1 MAEPVVIADAPLDK
15 SPTLTIRLV
24 AEVFG
29 TFVLVFSV
37 IGTAIFASS
46 NTGWLGVAFAA
57 GIAVLAAAY
66 AVGHISG
73 GHFNPAVTFAAA
85 SSGRFAWRDVF
96 PYIIA
101 QIVGGLL
108 ATLVLFLVHANVPTS
123 DAIGTFAGASNGF
136 GAEGSPIGASLVAV
150 ILVELVATFLFTVII
165 LGVTDRR
172 APTGFAP
179 LAIGL
184 ALVIG
189 HLVAIPVSN
198 ASLNPARSIATAVF
212 GGAVPLT
219 QLWVFILVPLVAG
232 LLGGLFYRGV
242 LEAKKA

>member
-1 MAEPVVIADAPLDK
+1 MPTSVDVSDAPLETTP
-15 SPTLTIRLV
+15 SLSLRLI

-37 IGTAIFASS
+37 IGTAIFASA

-57 GIAVLAAAY
+57 GLAVLAAAY

-85 SSGRFAWRDVF
+85 SSGRFAWRDVL

-101 QIVGGLL
+101 QVVGGLV
-108 ATLVLFLVHANVPTS
+108 ATLVLFLVMTNIPAGQGL
-123 DAIGTFAGASNGF
+123 GTFAGASNGF
-136 GAEGSPIGASLVAV
+136 DDASPIGAGMLAV
-150 ILVELVATFLFTVII
+150 ILVELVATFLFTVLI

-172 APTGFAP
+172 APSGFAP

-184 ALVIG
+184 ALTVG

-212 GGAVPLT
+212 GGAVPLS
-219 QLWVFILVPLVAG
+219 QLWVFIVVPILAG
-232 LLGGLFYRGV
+232 ILGGLFYRGV
-242 LEAKKA
+242 FESRSA